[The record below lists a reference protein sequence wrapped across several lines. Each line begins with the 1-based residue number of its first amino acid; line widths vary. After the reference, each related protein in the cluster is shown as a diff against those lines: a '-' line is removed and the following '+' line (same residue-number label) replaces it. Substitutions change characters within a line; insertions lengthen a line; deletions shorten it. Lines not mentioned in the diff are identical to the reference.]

1 MCNQEKLIALYC
13 SVDDF
18 WKAFKLEWEKHLLG
32 NGRSNRGPEPKL
44 TIPEM
49 MTLII
54 LFHQSQYR
62 CFKAFYCNYVSQHL
76 YKEFSLIS

>member
-32 NGRSNRGPEPKL
+32 NGKSNRGPEPKL

-49 MTLII
+49 MTIII

-62 CFKAFYCNYVSQHL
+62 WLICWVPGGSPG
-76 YKEFSLIS
+76 KELWSASHF